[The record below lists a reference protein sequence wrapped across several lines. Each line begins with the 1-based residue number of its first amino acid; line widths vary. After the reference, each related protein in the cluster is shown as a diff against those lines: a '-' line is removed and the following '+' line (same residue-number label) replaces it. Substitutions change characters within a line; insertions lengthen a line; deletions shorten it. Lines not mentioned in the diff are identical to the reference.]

1 MTEHQPEI
9 MTEETNLPQDHTTGD
24 ILPGISLPPKETP
37 ASYLLDF
44 LEILVAAVSVT
55 LLLFTLFFRVCR
67 VDGNSMRNTLKNQ
80 EVLITSNLS
89 EVEVGDIVVFHQTS
103 VQYDRFNEPLVKRVI
118 ATEGQTVRI
127 NYYTGEVFVDGN
139 LIQEPYVSLLNQA
152 GKEIG
157 QWTQAPTV
165 PGFDFQTGVFEV
177 TVPEGCYFVMGD
189 NRNNSADS
197 RMVQVGFVDSRRIL
211 GKAVLRLNP
220 WTVFD

>member
-1 MTEHQPEI
+1 MTEQQPEI
-9 MTEETNLPQDHTTGD
+9 LTEETKLPQDHTTGD

-55 LLLFTLFFRVCR
+55 LLLFTLFFRICR

-103 VQYDRFNEPLVKRVI
+103 DQYDRFNEPLVKRVI

-127 NYYTGEVFVDGN
+127 NYYTG
-139 LIQEPYVSLLNQA
+139 
-152 GKEIG
+152 
-157 QWTQAPTV
+157 
-165 PGFDFQTGVFEV
+165 
-177 TVPEGCYFVMGD
+177 
-189 NRNNSADS
+189 
-197 RMVQVGFVDSRRIL
+197 
-211 GKAVLRLNP
+211 
-220 WTVFD
+220 